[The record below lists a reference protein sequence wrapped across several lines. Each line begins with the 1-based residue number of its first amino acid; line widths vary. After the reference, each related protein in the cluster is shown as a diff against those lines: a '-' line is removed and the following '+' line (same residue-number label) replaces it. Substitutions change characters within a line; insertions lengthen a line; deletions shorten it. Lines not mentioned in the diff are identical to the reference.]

1 MRLTIRKERNM
12 KKFDE
17 RTEYILTQ
25 LGLAIESKDWE
36 TVSSLITLNPETM
49 ALALECTYNHLPDE
63 YKFSIPTECYTH
75 HGDSMPTVRKY
86 VRVARKFMPDAKRI
100 PTEFLSM
107 QEIQVYRA
115 GEEEIGKAR
124 YQISWTTDFA
134 VAKWFGERAIAHGFP
149 PRHLYAAKIKPEK
162 IICYTDDRNEKEVM
176 QYNSVTDVVEIGVN
190 GLPL

>member
-1 MRLTIRKERNM
+1 MA
-12 KKFDE
+12 
-17 RTEYILTQ
+17 
-25 LGLAIESKDWE
+25 LGL
-36 TVSSLITLNPETM
+36 
-49 ALALECTYNHLPDE
+49 ECAYAHLPDE
-63 YKFSIPTECYTH
+63 YKFSIPTECYIH

-86 VRVARKFMPDAKRI
+86 VRAARKFMPDAKRM
-100 PTEFLSM
+100 PETFLSM

-124 YQISWTTDFA
+124 YQISWTTDFS

-149 PRHLYAAKIKPEK
+149 PRHLYAAKIKLEK

-176 QYNSVTDVVEIGVN
+176 QYNSVTDVAEIDAN

>member
-1 MRLTIRKERNM
+1 M

-115 GEEEIGKAR
+115 GEEEIGKAVLTALPGCLR
-124 YQISWTTDFA
+124 
-134 VAKWFGERAIAHGFP
+134 KH
-149 PRHLYAAKIKPEK
+149 PE
-162 IICYTDDRNEKEVM
+162 VFFFM
-176 QYNSVTDVVEIGVN
+176 FQGN
-190 GLPL
+190 GLKFNHLVRSHNQVPIR